1 MQVPNPLVPS
11 GLFAMFIVK
20 FDRAGMALMDLEAS
34 RLSPLPTEG
43 RRSGLTQ
50 PGPPP
55 MVCAVCARCA
65 RWKQRGGLQATL
77 SLERTGERPKR
88 TQ

>member
-1 MQVPNPLVPS
+1 VQVPNPLVPS

-55 MVCAVCARCA
+55 MACAVCARCA